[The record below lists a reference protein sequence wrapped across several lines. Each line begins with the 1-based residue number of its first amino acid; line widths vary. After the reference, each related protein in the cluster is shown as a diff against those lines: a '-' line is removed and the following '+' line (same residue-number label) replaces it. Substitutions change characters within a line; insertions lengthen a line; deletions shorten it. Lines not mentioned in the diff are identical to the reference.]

1 MKTLLYLVLM
11 TLICHLL
18 HVSAGPVALQLLKG
32 DCCPRVSQHGIPK
45 KCVKNMSMTPDHCKL
60 KAVVVTDTTNR
71 RFCINASL
79 TWTKQ
84 RWSEYQKS
92 AGQKDVMVQSVDG
105 CRKPRH

>member
-60 KAVVVTDTTNR
+60 KAVKHTDKKN
-71 RFCINASL
+71 FFLFFSLCQISAASTVL
-79 TWTKQ
+79 LF
-84 RWSEYQKS
+84 
-92 AGQKDVMVQSVDG
+92 
-105 CRKPRH
+105 H